1 MKECRLVN
9 ALPNRNDLEMLGIA
23 MVENPL
29 SCRFTLVPGVARH
42 DGGLYGGTAIAAS
55 VVAMEAATQ
64 RPALWVTT
72 QYISTARLG
81 DLIECSTEIRA
92 NGRNITQVQVTGRTG
107 DRILFVTVGAT
118 ATPREDGLEG
128 QYQAMPDVLP
138 PESCEE
144 MDFGNRDA
152 DFRGFIEQVEYRL
165 VPSDG
170 RQDAPLMM
178 WSRLRNGQPATNAA
192 IAFMADM
199 VPAGI
204 ARSAR
209 KLGGGTSLDNSLRF
223 GRNLAQHEWV
233 LLELCGLMAVGAH
246 AHGIVNV
253 WSRESE
259 FLAAGSQS
267 ANMVGM
273 VDPSGWKRQRSGPG
287 R

>member
-1 MKECRLVN
+1 MKECRPVS
-9 ALPNRNDLEMLGIA
+9 AFPDSDDLKMLGISIG
-23 MVENPL
+23 EDPL
-29 SCRFTLVPGVARH
+29 SCEFTLVPGVARH

-55 VVAMEAATQ
+55 VVAMECATQ

-81 DLIECSTEIRA
+81 DLIECTTEIRA
-92 NGRNITQVQVTGRTG
+92 NGRNITQVQVNGRTA
-107 DRILFVTVGAT
+107 DRLLFVTVGAT

-128 QYQAMPDVLP
+128 QYQPMPRVLP

-144 MDFGNRDA
+144 MDFGFLRED

-165 VPSDG
+165 VPSESQEDL
-170 RQDAPLMM
+170 PLMM

-223 GRNLAQHEWV
+223 GRNPIQEEWV
-233 LLELCGLMAVGAH
+233 LLELRGLMAVGAH
-246 AHGIVNV
+246 AHGTVNV
-253 WSRESE
+253 WSRHGE

-273 VDPSGWKRQRSGPG
+273 VESFRMEAPTIRT
-287 R
+287 